1 MNGEI
6 ICVGTELLLGD
17 IVNTNAQYL
26 SRELAAMGIGVFDQV
41 TVGDNAARLKKAL
54 GTAVARSQVVIITG
68 GLGPTKDDLTK
79 ETVAEAVGLPLEEDE
94 ESLRRI
100 EAYFQR
106 VGRPMGESNR
116 KQALKPR
123 GALVFPNDRGTAPGY
138 AISAGNQCIILLPG
152 PPDEMKPMFEN
163 YVKPYLARYG
173 TGTIVSHT
181 LRVFGIGESAA
192 AERISDLLDGSNPTV
207 APYAKTGEVELRVT
221 ASAPT
226 RVEADAMCQPVI
238 SEIRRR
244 LELRLALFGS
254 DGIFY
259 TLTFDREHEP
269 HSLDET
275 RRKWKSFLYRLRRW
289 SGKREIDYIYL
300 IEGRHGD
307 HRYHI
312 HAVLRDSDFPPA
324 VVRYLWPYGIDV
336 DDQPL
341 LKGEM
346 DSYSRLAEYMNK
358 ERSDG
363 VIIPLDKKLWVVS
376 QSLRRQLPPL
386 EKWRDESGIIEIP
399 PGAVVLQEQ
408 PPYRNRFGCYT
419 YAKWFSPPFNER
431 ARARANNLGI
441 ESNK

>member
-181 LRVFGIGESAA
+181 LRVFGMGESAA

-238 SEIRRR
+238 NEIRRR
-244 LELRLALFGS
+244 LGGCIYGVDKDSLQQVVVELLREKGMKAATAESCTAGLLSKRLTEEPGSSAVFEMGVTAYANSVKINALGVDPALIEKYGAVS
-254 DGIFY
+254 PETAAAMAGGI
-259 TLTFDREHEP
+259 REISGAHVGLSVTGVAGPEP
-269 HSLDET
+269 SEGKPVGLVYIALADEKQVYVRKLMAGREKGEREKIRSIAASAALD
-275 RRKWKSFLYRLRRW
+275 LLRRW
-289 SGKREIDYIYL
+289 
-300 IEGRHGD
+300 
-307 HRYHI
+307 
-312 HAVLRDSDFPPA
+312 
-324 VVRYLWPYGIDV
+324 
-336 DDQPL
+336 
-341 LKGEM
+341 
-346 DSYSRLAEYMNK
+346 
-358 ERSDG
+358 
-363 VIIPLDKKLWVVS
+363 
-376 QSLRRQLPPL
+376 L
-386 EKWRDESGIIEIP
+386 ENPDM
-399 PGAVVLQEQ
+399 PGA
-408 PPYRNRFGCYT
+408 
-419 YAKWFSPPFNER
+419 AS
-431 ARARANNLGI
+431 
-441 ESNK
+441 